1 MWMRFEKQFFLSC
14 QKMKWQTYQ
23 FAICI
28 YKLLTYIST
37 FLIIEEM
44 AFVKQHLEKST
55 SFYYF
60 CLLKLYFNASSY
72 TKTEGHKEDLR
83 SQMFLSLIEIL
94 WSNLTLEQNSS
105 WIWFSA
111 GNPMLVLSRPEYSE
125 LALKCQQKV
134 KFRNYFAQVS
144 NSITKFLSV
153 LFLFCNGEETRQKRL
168 SVFIAA

>member
-1 MWMRFEKQFFLSC
+1 MVPFSSIQSRFLEALLVRQADGKLKKRNNFRKHKAEFAKISLKPETFMWIWFEKPFFLSC
-14 QKMKWQTYQ
+14 QKTKWQTYQ

-83 SQMFLSLIEIL
+83 SQMFLY
-94 WSNLTLEQNSS
+94 
-105 WIWFSA
+105 F
-111 GNPMLVLSRPEYSE
+111 
-125 LALKCQQKV
+125 
-134 KFRNYFAQVS
+134 YFAMGRKQDWRGFQFS
-144 NSITKFLSV
+144 
-153 LFLFCNGEETRQKRL
+153 
-168 SVFIAA
+168 